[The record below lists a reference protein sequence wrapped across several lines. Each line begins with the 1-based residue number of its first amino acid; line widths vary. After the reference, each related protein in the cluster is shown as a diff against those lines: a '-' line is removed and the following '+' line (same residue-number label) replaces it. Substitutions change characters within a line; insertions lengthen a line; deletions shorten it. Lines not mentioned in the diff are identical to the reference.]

1 MLQSTELTNG
11 INMALVEHLDNTP
24 AVPVEDKPLIE
35 KIPTIAE
42 IEAKKDEKDPAKDKE
57 EFIKTECQKLIK
69 EVIDSYGI
77 VKTMELEKVANEVAE
92 AHQTGRELEYDLA
105 LALANHTAG
114 EKDKLALTQEEI
126 LRKLAKIKSNK
137 EAYIY
142 CKAKKNSVE
151 LYAILPT
158 MSEARDIAD
167 FLETYLDWHTI
178 KVGAPEH
185 GEIDEKEYD
194 KAQLYYYNQ
203 DTGLYESSNKRM
215 QRYVLAANRNTK
227 SRTRNEV
234 LDYLYYESDNFA
246 YKANK
251 DYVSFNNGVF
261 GMKEGHLL
269 PYSPDQVRLNKLP
282 YNYNPNLTEEP
293 SFDGWTLTN
302 WLEDLAKVDGV
313 VDENKLQLLWQILAC
328 ALHLY
333 GPPGDLAFWLIDE
346 GQGRSGKGT
355 FQALVKGLAGEVNV
369 GALKLKEFQEK
380 FRIKALLKPVVI
392 GDDNPPGGFIDDIS
406 IYRSATS
413 HERVTIEDKNE
424 KAFDIYPQALI
435 IQSMNG
441 FPKFRDRTPA
451 NLRRQ
456 RIIKFEHQLTEKE
469 ANSKIK
475 DEYIHDRKLL
485 EWLAQEIIRK
495 ELTGELDIE
504 HIVDTEESQELRQEL
519 QTDIDPVFNF
529 FDQLIHQNNFNSVCF
544 NIGYLFET
552 YLKWSETKEHVPAKI
567 RPNTFTTEVKN
578 AAAMLGWEYM
588 AKGVKKDMRP
598 GAVRDGHI
606 TKNMDI
612 SDLTSMY
619 RCKDREDDPLLNGTV
634 NESDLDAKDKAII
647 YNPNAFE

>member
-1 MLQSTELTNG
+1 MLRSTELTNG
-11 INMALVEHLDNTP
+11 INMALVEQLDNTP
-24 AVPVEDKPLIE
+24 AVPVEDKPSI
-35 KIPTIAE
+35 KKVSTIAE

-57 EFIKTECQKLIK
+57 EFIEAECQKLIK
-69 EVIDSYGI
+69 KVMDSYGI
-77 VKTMELEKVANEVAE
+77 PKTMELEKVANEVAE

-105 LALANHTAG
+105 LALANHNDAK
-114 EKDKLALTQEEI
+114 KDKLTLTQEEI
-126 LRKLAKIKSNK
+126 IRKLAKIKSNK

-142 CKAKKNSVE
+142 CKTKKKGAPE

-158 MSEARDIAD
+158 MAEARDIAD

-178 KVGAPEH
+178 KVGAPKH

-203 DTGLYESSNKRM
+203 DTGLYESSNKCM

-234 LDYLYYESDNFA
+234 LDYLYCESDNFA
-246 YKANK
+246 YKASK

-261 GMKEGHLL
+261 GMKEEHLL

-282 YNYNPNLTEEP
+282 YNYNPNLTKEP
-293 SFDGWTLTN
+293 SFDGWTLTS
-302 WLEDLAKVDGV
+302 WLEDLAKVNGV

-355 FQALVKGLAGEVNV
+355 FQALVKGLAGEANV

-406 IYRSATS
+406 VYRSATS

-495 ELTGELDIE
+495 ELAGELDVE
-504 HIVDTEESQELRQEL
+504 NIVDTEESRELRKEL

-544 NIGYLFET
+544 NTDYLFVT
-552 YLKWSETKEHVPAKI
+552 YLKWSETKEHVPVKI
-567 RPNTFTTEVKN
+567 WKNTFTKEVRT

-588 AKGVKKDMRP
+588 AKGVPKNKRP
-598 GAVRDGHI
+598 GTVRDGHI
-606 TKNMDI
+606 TANMVMA
-612 SDLTSMY
+612 DLHSMY
-619 RCKDREDDPLLNGTV
+619 RCKPDEDDPLESLND
-634 NESDLDAKDKAII
+634 SDLDSKEKSII
-647 YNPNAFE
+647 YNPKAFE